1 MGAEGAVEILY
12 RRDLQADPAGR
23 ERLVE
28 EYRQQ
33 YMNPYLAAARGY
45 IDEVVEPE
53 DTRRR
58 IAAALEALS
67 GKPRGARRH
76 GNIPL

>member
-1 MGAEGAVEILY
+1 MEILH
-12 RRDLQADPAGR
+12 RRELRADPDCRDDLTEAYK
-23 ERLVE
+23 ER
-28 EYRQQ
+28 

-45 IDEVVEPE
+45 IDEVIEPK

-58 IAAALEALS
+58 IAAALEVLD
-67 GKPRGARRH
+67 GKPQGENRH

>member
-1 MGAEGAVEILY
+1 MGAEGAVEIL
-12 RRDLQADPAGR
+12 RRRELEADPDSR
-23 ERLVE
+23 ERLTE
-28 EYRQQ
+28 EYRQR

-45 IDEVVEPE
+45 IDEVIDPE

-58 IAAALEALS
+58 IAAALEALA
-67 GKPRGARRH
+67 GKTRGAGRH